1 MILFSVFHI
10 CKWTPVCS
18 ETAACLYFPDEPTVN
33 GMYQCLAELSTS
45 PVVVCHGAGISC
57 SSAHNAAA
65 HSALQYIKIM
75 ASK

>member
-1 MILFSVFHI
+1 MPLATSHAV
-10 CKWTPVCS
+10 VR
-18 ETAACLYFPDEPTVN
+18 LYFADELTVN

-45 PVVVCHGAGISC
+45 PVVVCLGVGMSC
-57 SSAHNAAA
+57 SNAHNTAA